1 METDLISS
9 LMVMFLLVNT
19 LMENQKASDS
29 TNGQTVATTQASL
42 LVVSNMATVNGR
54 KSLPITAVTLMKE
67 SIRMIKSTD
76 KVYSNGKVV
85 TDTLDSTTMMND
97 KAKEK

>member
-1 METDLISS
+1 MDLISS
-9 LMVMFLLVNT
+9 LMVMFSLANT
-19 LMENQKASDS
+19 LMENQKASGS
-29 TNGQTVATTQASL
+29 TNGQTVATTQVSL
-42 LVVSNMATVNGR
+42 LAVSNTATVNGR
-54 KSLPITAVTLMKE
+54 KSPPIMAVTLMKE